1 MMRSKVHYNAL
12 RRDDCMPDLPSPPK
26 CPLLEDDCRHLSEV
40 LRLRSENRELQQ
52 LVTTDTLTGLFN
64 YRYFCQVLDTEMQRT
79 RRTGRTTCLIMI
91 DLDHFKAVNDRWGH
105 EGGNVALKTAARV
118 FRQEL
123 RQLDIVCRYGGEE
136 FAVIV
141 PQTGL
146 PMAVAIAERIRRS
159 LEQTPVPFGDQ
170 PFRLTASFG
179 VDCYRYTDRDSAEGF
194 VKRVDGWL
202 YKAKEAG
209 RNRVAHPPFNGSG
222 EPGEVSPDERA
233 ALFSSGRE

>member
-1 MMRSKVHYNAL
+1 
-12 RRDDCMPDLPSPPK
+12 MPDTFPSPE
-26 CPLLEDDCRHLSEV
+26 CPLLEDDCRHLRELAA
-40 LRLRSENRELQQ
+40 LRAENRKLQQ

-64 YRYFCQVLDTEMQRT
+64 YRYFSQVLATEMQRT
-79 RRTGRTTCLIMI
+79 QRTGRPTCLIMV

-159 LEQTPVPFGDQ
+159 LEQTEVEFGEER
-170 PFRLTASFG
+170 FRLTASFG
-179 VDCYRYTDRDSAEGF
+179 VDSYVFTDRDSTESF
-194 VKRVDGWL
+194 VKRVDAWL

-209 RNRVAHPPFNGSG
+209 RNRVAHPPFSGSG
-222 EPGEVSPDERA
+222 DAGEVSPDERA
-233 ALFSSGRE
+233 ALFSANRK

>member
-1 MMRSKVHYNAL
+1 
-12 RRDDCMPDLPSPPK
+12 MPEFRFSPE
-26 CPLLEDDCRHLSEV
+26 CPLLEPDCRWLREV
-40 LRLRSENRELQQ
+40 ERLRAENRELQQ

-64 YRYFCQVLDTEMQRT
+64 YRYFSQVLDTEMQRT
-79 RRTGRTTCLIMI
+79 RRTGRPTCLIMV
-91 DLDHFKAVNDRWGH
+91 DLDHFKQVNDRWGH

-146 PMAVAIAERIRRS
+146 PMAVAIAERIRLS
-159 LEQTPVPFGDQ
+159 LEQTPVLFGEER
-170 PFRLTASFG
+170 FSLTASFG
-179 VDCYRYTDRDSAEGF
+179 VDCYRYTDQDSPEAF
-194 VKRVDGWL
+194 VKRVDHWL
-202 YKAKEAG
+202 YQAKEAG
-209 RNRVAHPPFNGSG
+209 RNRVAHPPYSGSG

-233 ALFSSGRE
+233 ALFSSNKS

>member
-1 MMRSKVHYNAL
+1 
-12 RRDDCMPDLPSPPK
+12 MPDSLPAPE
-26 CPLLEDDCRHLSEV
+26 CPLLEDDCSHLREIR
-40 LRLRSENRELQQ
+40 RLRAENDELQQ

-91 DLDHFKAVNDRWGH
+91 DLDHFKSVNDRWGH

-146 PMAVAIAERIRRS
+146 PMAVAIAERIRLS
-159 LEQTPVPFGDQ
+159 LEQTPVIFGDDR
-170 PFRLTASFG
+170 FSLTASFG
-179 VDCYRYTDRDSAEGF
+179 VDCFRYTDQDSPEQF
-194 VKRVDGWL
+194 VKRVDEWL
-202 YKAKEAG
+202 YQAKESG
-209 RNRVAHPPFNGSG
+209 RNRVAHPPFQGTG

-233 ALFSSGRE
+233 ALFSSGKK

>member
-1 MMRSKVHYNAL
+1 
-12 RRDDCMPDLPSPPK
+12 MPQPPVAPE
-26 CPLLEDDCRHLSEV
+26 CPLLESDCRWLREV
-40 LRLRSENRELQQ
+40 QRLRQENRELQS

-79 RRTGRTTCLIMI
+79 RRTGRPTCLIMI
-91 DLDHFKAVNDRWGH
+91 DLDHFKSVNDRWGH
-105 EGGNVALKTAARV
+105 EGGNVALRTAARV

-159 LEQTPVPFGDQ
+159 LEQTPVVFGEAE
-170 PFRLTASFG
+170 FSLTASFG
-179 VDCYRYTDRDSAEGF
+179 VDVYRYTDQDSPEGF
-194 VKRVDGWL
+194 VERVDAWL
-202 YKAKEAG
+202 YRAKEEG
-209 RNRVAHPPFNGSG
+209 RNRVSHPPFQGSG
-222 EPGEVSPDERA
+222 EPGEVSRDERA
-233 ALFSSGRE
+233 ALFSSAGKTDED